1 MKNSDYIIDWS
12 QYIKNK
18 GFDDEYYK
26 KLIVNYLK
34 QWGNGKKKY
43 FMDLLLSKLPNVL
56 DKSQKEYKVRNLIS
70 SMKAAGVIETDSN
83 NNRLA
88 NWVLVKHD

>member
-1 MKNSDYIIDWS
+1 
-12 QYIKNK
+12 
-18 GFDDEYYK
+18 
-26 KLIVNYLK
+26 
-34 QWGNGKKKY
+34 
-43 FMDLLLSKLPNVL
+43 MDLLLSKLPNVL

-83 NNRLA
+83 NNRLD